1 MYTPPASTA
10 VNFNITSTGY
20 TAPASTA
27 VNFNFPPSGGSG
39 GGGTTIRPTGIVLL
53 IGL

>member
-10 VNFNITSTGY
+10 VTFNFTSTGY
-20 TAPASTA
+20 AAPTSTI
-27 VNFNFPPSGGSG
+27 VNFTFPPSGGGG
-39 GGGTTIRPTGIVLL
+39 GGGTTTRPTGIVLL